1 MNLHAFLD
9 VHYAGE
15 AALRDLLVDGADL
28 DERVGPFAETPLH
41 VAVRRRR
48 LAAVEILLGHG
59 AAIDART
66 AGGKT
71 GYAHAVRRGFTEIA
85 DALVARGVDTSLV
98 DADRF
103 AVAVVEG
110 RLDDARRML
119 AEQPGLARTGNPE
132 EDRLLADVAG
142 REPTEPVRLLIDAGA
157 DLVAPALDFG
167 TPLHQ
172 AAWFGQPANARQ
184 LVEAG
189 APLDIV
195 DPTHHGTPL
204 GWALHGARFSGGAA
218 ERGEAYAEIVRLLI
232 EAGATLDDPEAAI
245 NDAPSWIVEVLLR
258 L

>member
-1 MNLHAFLD
+1 MTLHDFLD
-9 VHYAGE
+9 VRYAGE
-15 AALRDLLVDGADL
+15 DTLRDRLADGVDL

-48 LAAVEILLGHG
+48 LAAVEILLDHG

-71 GYAHAVRRGFTEIA
+71 GYAHAVRRGFAEIA
-85 DALVARGVDTSLV
+85 EALVARGADTLLV

-110 RLDDARRML
+110 RLDEARQRL
-119 AEQPGLARTGNPE
+119 TEQPGLARTGNPE

-142 REPTEPVRLLIDAGA
+142 RAPTEPVRLLIEAGA
-157 DLVAPALDFG
+157 DLTAPALDFG
-167 TPLHQ
+167 SPLHQ

-189 APLDIV
+189 APLDLV
-195 DPTHHGTPL
+195 EPTHHGTPL
-204 GWALHGARFSGGAA
+204 GWALHGARFSGGA
-218 ERGEAYAEIVRLLI
+218 EQRGDAYAEIVGLLI
-232 EAGATLDDPEAAI
+232 DAGATLDDPEA
-245 NDAPSWIVEVLLR
+245 
-258 L
+258 